1 MNSDGENDDLVEK
14 SKDEDE
20 EEDKEDSVKSEPGWK
35 R

>member
-20 EEDKEDSVKSEPGWK
+20 EEDKDGVKSH
-35 R
+35 